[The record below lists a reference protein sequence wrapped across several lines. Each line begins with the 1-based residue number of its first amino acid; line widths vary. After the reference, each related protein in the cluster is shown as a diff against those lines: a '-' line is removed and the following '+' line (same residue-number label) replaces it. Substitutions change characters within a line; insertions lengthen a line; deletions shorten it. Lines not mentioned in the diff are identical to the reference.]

1 MSSYDG
7 YIDFEAQLQLMK
19 QQEQAGFKNEN
30 AGQLGVSRKSVS
42 IQEKMD
48 MKRRMKNQAKGN
60 GEEGEC
66 SIF

>member
-1 MSSYDG
+1 
-7 YIDFEAQLQLMK
+7 MK
-19 QQEQAGFKNEN
+19 EQEQAGFKNEN